1 MNRIGREH
9 VAGQARMARVLHSRR
24 QTTGLASVL
33 HKIVGLDSKMRQY
46 EVGETFIAAVE
57 REAGPA
63 GNRRRVAGPGVAAVA
78 RGAAGPAELAR
89 PGRVTARPPGRP
101 SRAVPGRGFGVTTI
115 DLAAPVIVGCS
126 GGADSVALL
135 VLTADAGLAP
145 IAVHVD
151 HGLRPES
158 ASERHH
164 VAALAA
170 DLGAGFDARLVDV
183 APGSNLEERARD
195 ARYEALEAARIEHGA
210 TAVLVAHTADD
221 QAETVLLNVLRGAAS
236 AGLSGMRARPGFL
249 VRPLLGFRRAE
260 TAALCEALGLA
271 VLHDPMNDDEAFRRV
286 AVRRRVL
293 PMLEGVAGRDLV
305 PVLARQAELLREE
318 SDFLDELARA
328 AWPGTEGASAR
339 RARRAP
345 SRAGPPRR
353 ATVARA
359 SAAVACR
366 GDACVT
372 GRGRRASRH

>member
-1 MNRIGREH
+1 
-9 VAGQARMARVLHSRR
+9 
-24 QTTGLASVL
+24 
-33 HKIVGLDSKMRQY
+33 
-46 EVGETFIAAVE
+46 
-57 REAGPA
+57 
-63 GNRRRVAGPGVAAVA
+63 
-78 RGAAGPAELAR
+78 
-89 PGRVTARPPGRP
+89 VTAPQLADPLAPYRPRFVATPIG
-101 SRAVPGRGFGVTTI
+101 
-115 DLAAPVIVGCS
+115 LAAPVIVGCS

-135 VLTADAGLAP
+135 ALAVDAGLAP

-170 DLGAGFDARLVDV
+170 ELGAGSDARLVDV

-195 ARYEALEAARIEHGA
+195 ARYEALESARIEHGA

-260 TAALCEALGLA
+260 TAAICDALGVV

-318 SDFLDELARA
+318 SDFLDGMARA
-328 AWPGTEGASAR
+328 AWPGTEGAWAGTLAALAPVLAR
-339 RARRAP
+339 RAVRLWL
-345 SRAGPPRR
+345 GPPPPSLAEVTRVLQVAAGEHR
-353 ATVARA
+353 ATEL
-359 SAAVACR
+359 S
-366 GDACVT
+366 G
-372 GRGRRASRH
+372 GRTVRRTAGQLRVHPSG